1 MKKIISLLFA
11 LVAFVAV
18 VSAQSVSP
26 RYGVTENEDNTG
38 RVLTYGFVAATDAA
52 GNDTVTVNTHDFS
65 TVVRFT
71 ANIVDTVNIKTSLLR
86 AFTGDLLTVL
96 VSKGTG
102 AGGIRFPTASF
113 TCDVAAVAGASCRYT
128 IPANKSA
135 VFHFVFNGSRYILLS
150 KVVQP

>member
-38 RVLTYGFVAATDAA
+38 RVLTYGFVNGNDAA
-52 GNDTVTVNTHDFS
+52 GNDTITVNTHDYS
-65 TVVRFT
+65 TILRPT
-71 ANIVDTVNIKTSLLR
+71 ANITDSVNIKASLLR
-86 AFTGDLLTVL
+86 AFTGDQVTVI

-102 AGGIRFPTASF
+102 AGAIRFPTASF
-113 TCDVAAVAGASCRYT
+113 TCDVAAVAGSACRYT
-128 IPANKSA
+128 IAANKSA
-135 VFHFVFNGSRYILLS
+135 IFKFIFNGSRYILLS
-150 KVVQP
+150 KTIQP

>member
-1 MKKIISLLFA
+1 MKKIISLFVA

-26 RYGVTENEDNTG
+26 RYGITENEDNTG
-38 RVLTYGFVAATDAA
+38 RVLTYGFVNSNDAV
-52 GNDTVTVNTHDFS
+52 GNDTITVNTHDFS
-65 TVVRFT
+65 TIVRPT
-71 ANIVDTVNIKTSLLR
+71 ANITDSVNIKASLLR

-102 AGGIRFPTASF
+102 NGAIRFPTASF
-113 TCDVAAVAGASCRYT
+113 TCDVAAVAGSSCRYT

-135 VFHFVFNGSRYILLS
+135 VFNFVFNGSRYILLS
-150 KVVQP
+150 KTVQP